1 MSPSLFP
8 NYSSTL
14 RGGCRASFLF
24 AVAGAERQKRVC
36 TTLCCEDFVPERK
49 LQRGDDLR
57 RATSL
62 SLFSTLTPLSTSFT
76 PEKKT
81 RAISTI
87 EKLTDYLTK
96 VVVQGK
102 QSSSL
107 HVREIMTARSKLL
120 TVPPQ
125 VREGRE
131 REGGDKEFERE
142 RERGIFPGLSALAPL
157 LPPAHSRHQ
166 KETPVPLKKKK
177 KTFAVVGR
185 RRHGPH
191 GREQHPPR
199 ARRRGGVLP
208 WDGIDP
214 GRGHD
219 DARGAPRGGREAARV
234 HQRELL
240 RRGGERGEKR
250 MREGDL

>member
-36 TTLCCEDFVPERK
+36 STLCCEDFVPERK

-125 VREGRE
+125 VREEKERGRRKDKRRE
-131 REGGDKEFERE
+131 REKEETRKKERSHFSPRLSE
-142 RERGIFPGLSALAPL
+142 DLPGIHSPRSFHRCSPLDTRYLSEPIKKHNNDRNS
-157 LPPAHSRHQ
+157 PPSSTSWASWSR
-166 KETPVPLKKKK
+166 TTSATCPS
-177 KTFAVVGR
+177 
-185 RRHGPH
+185 
-191 GREQHPPR
+191 
-199 ARRRGGVLP
+199 
-208 WDGIDP
+208 
-214 GRGHD
+214 
-219 DARGAPRGGREAARV
+219 
-234 HQRELL
+234 
-240 RRGGERGEKR
+240 
-250 MREGDL
+250 